1 MKKKLYLLAASCL
14 LFSFRTSAQVG
25 IGTTVVENDL
35 LLKISSTN
43 RGLLIPNISIPN
55 LNVAAPVTSPAVGLL
70 AYNKAAGKQGFNFW
84 DGAKWNELVDTRNI
98 YSVLG
103 LTISYSVSNSS
114 SVDINA
120 VRGAINY
127 QQDSLPGLTWTE
139 VPGLTKDITIT
150 QANNSISV
158 ITEGMIQ
165 ANNAAVSTG
174 SDAFTYA
181 VGIFIDGKL
190 SGVRNYSTKYS
201 NTYQYDF
208 FSINSVFN
216 NLSLGNHTI
225 KTYVTI
231 RANNLTG
238 VTLWR
243 YGGPVNYVPATNPPS
258 SINADMSRIN
268 MFIKV
273 TEKS

>member
-1 MKKKLYLLAASCL
+1 MKKNLYLIAASCL
-14 LFSFRTSAQVG
+14 LFSFKTNAQVG
-25 IGTTVVENDL
+25 IGTTTIENDL
-35 LLKISSTN
+35 LLKISSSN
-43 RGLLIPNISIPN
+43 KGVLIPKLSIPN
-55 LNVAAPVTSPAVGLL
+55 LSLASPVTNPATGLL
-70 AYNKAAGKQGFNFW
+70 AYNNATGKQGFNFW

-103 LTISYSVSNSS
+103 LTISYSTSNSS
-114 SVDINA
+114 AVDISA

-127 QQDSLPGLTWTE
+127 AQDSLPETIWTE
-139 VPGLTKDITIT
+139 VPGLSKDITIT
-150 QANNSISV
+150 QANNSIAV

-165 ANNAAVSTG
+165 ANNTVVSTG

-225 KTYVTI
+225 KTYVTL
-231 RANNLTG
+231 RANNLAG

-243 YGGPVNYVPATNPPS
+243 YGGPVNTS
-258 SINADMSRIN
+258 SVNNDMSRIN
-268 MFIKV
+268 MFIKL